1 MYPAILL
8 INRVVVFIKIKLDMA
23 TATLIGNDRVP
34 ERHTSIEC
42 YSTMDITKN
51 PAKVYESRDLPDLL
65 RAMEAFKK
73 FVKD

>member
-8 INRVVVFIKIKLDMA
+8 VNRVVVFIKIKLDMA

-34 ERHTSIEC
+34 ERHTLIEC

-51 PAKVYESRDLPDLL
+51 PAKVYVSRDLPDLL